1 MNRHS
6 EDLTQRYYE
15 DKAEEYLARTCRLD
29 MESLYKPFLKLIPSG
44 GTILDAGCGPGRDV
58 LAFLKQGFRVTAF
71 DASAKMVELASK
83 QTGVVAFQMRFQE
96 LKYEKEFDG
105 IWACASLLH
114 VPFCEI
120 NDVLIRFRR
129 ALKTGGICFMSFK
142 QGDGERFE
150 DGRRFIDFTEAT
162 LRQKLADISGLS
174 ILRIWGTEDQAGRVG
189 VNWVNALIRSDRLGR
204 EILD

>member
-1 MNRHS
+1 MNQHS

-15 DKAEEYLARTCRLD
+15 DKAEEYLARTSQLD
-29 MESLYKPFLKLIPSG
+29 MESLYKPFLELIPAG

-71 DASAKMVELASK
+71 DASAKMVELTSK

-96 LKYEKEFDG
+96 LNYEQEFDG

-114 VPFCEI
+114 VPFCELE
-120 NDVLIRFRR
+120 DVFSWFRR
-129 ALKTGGICFMSFK
+129 ALKTGGVCFMSFK
-142 QGDGERFE
+142 QGNGERFE

-162 LRQKLADISGLS
+162 LQQKLADISGLS
-174 ILRIWGTEDQAGRVG
+174 ILRTWGTEDQAGRSG
-189 VNWVNALIRSDRLGR
+189 VQWVNALIRAGL
-204 EILD
+204 

>member
-1 MNRHS
+1 MNQHS

-15 DKAEEYLARTCRLD
+15 DKAEEYLARTSHLD
-29 MESLYKPFLKLIPSG
+29 MESLYKPFLELMPSG
-44 GTILDAGCGPGRDV
+44 RTILDAGCGPGRDT
-58 LAFLKQGFRVTAF
+58 LSFLKKGFHVTAF
-71 DASAKMVELASK
+71 DASAKMVELVSK

-96 LKYEKEFDG
+96 LNYEQEFDG

-114 VPFCEI
+114 VPFCELE
-120 NDVLIRFRR
+120 DVLTRFHR

-142 QGDGERFE
+142 QGNGERFD

-162 LRQKLADISGLS
+162 LRQKLADISGVS

-189 VNWVNALIRSDRLGR
+189 VKWVNALIRAGM
-204 EILD
+204 

>member
-1 MNRHS
+1 MNQHS
-6 EDLTQRYYE
+6 EDSTHRYYE
-15 DKAEEYLARTCRLD
+15 DKAEEYLARTSQLD
-29 MESLYKPFLKLIPSG
+29 MESLYKPFLELIPAG

-58 LAFLKQGFRVTAF
+58 IAFLKQGFRVTAF
-71 DASAKMVELASK
+71 DASAKMVELVSK

-96 LKYEKEFDG
+96 LNYEQEFDG

-114 VPFCEI
+114 VPFCELDDI
-120 NDVLIRFRR
+120 LSMFRR

-142 QGDGERFE
+142 QGNGERFD

-162 LRQKLADISGLS
+162 LRQKLADISGVS

-189 VNWVNALIRSDRLGR
+189 VKWVNALIRAGL
-204 EILD
+204 

>member
-1 MNRHS
+1 MNQHS
-6 EDLTQRYYE
+6 EYLTRRYYE
-15 DKAEEYLARTCRLD
+15 DKAEEYLTRTCHLD
-29 MESLYKPFLKLIPSG
+29 MESLYKPFLALIPSG

-83 QTGVVAFQMRFQE
+83 QTGVAAFQMRFQE
-96 LKYEKEFDG
+96 LNYEQEFDG

-114 VPFCEI
+114 VPFCELE
-120 NDVLIRFRR
+120 DVLTRFRR

-142 QGDGERFE
+142 QGNGERFE

-162 LRQKLADISGLS
+162 LQQKLADISGLS
-174 ILRIWGTEDQAGRVG
+174 ILRTWGTEDQAGRSG
-189 VNWVNALIRSDRLGR
+189 VQWVNALIRSDR
-204 EILD
+204 

>member
-1 MNRHS
+1 MNQHS
-6 EDLTQRYYE
+6 EDSTHRYYE
-15 DKAEEYLARTCRLD
+15 DKAEEYLARTSQLD
-29 MESLYKPFLKLIPSG
+29 MESLYKPFLELIPAG

-71 DASAKMVELASK
+71 DASAKMVELTSK

-96 LKYEKEFDG
+96 LNYEQEFDG

-114 VPFCEI
+114 VPFCELE
-120 NDVLIRFRR
+120 DVLTRFRR

-142 QGDGERFE
+142 QGNGERFE

-162 LRQKLADISGLS
+162 LQQKLADISGLS
-174 ILRIWGTEDQAGRVG
+174 ILRTWGTEDQAGRSG
-189 VNWVNALIRSDRLGR
+189 VQWVNALIRSDR
-204 EILD
+204 